1 MGSDPPLDSAL
12 PLEAQTP
19 PRSAAN
25 YVFGG
30 AKYVFAMIA
39 GLPWIFWCMLAV
51 AGVLVIPLAASV
63 REAREDAR
71 VCSSLSNMKHITI
84 AHQNYLDT
92 HYRRFV
98 SAGDKSRSQLSWRVR
113 VLPYMAEEE
122 LYDEFHLNEPWDSEH
137 NKKLIPRMPTK
148 YVCPQV
154 ELPPGMT
161 CYLAVTGAGTAFDD
175 GKKRPS
181 LRDFT
186 DGTSKTVLVVEA
198 DPDQA
203 VIWTKPD
210 DWEFDP
216 NDPVHGLG
224 HVYAR
229 GFTVGFADSHTEII
243 PSGTSP
249 AIIKAMMTRDGG
261 ERERLPY

>member
-1 MGSDPPLDSAL
+1 MSSAPPVESPL
-12 PLEAQTP
+12 PPELQTR

-25 YVFGG
+25 HLFGG
-30 AKYVFAMIA
+30 VKYVYRTIA
-39 GLPWIFWCMLAV
+39 GLPWIFWCMFAI
-51 AGVLVIPLAASV
+51 AGILVIPLATSI
-63 REAREDAR
+63 RKAREDAR

-92 HYRRFV
+92 HYKRLV
-98 SAGDKSRSQLSWRVR
+98 NAGDKSKSQLSWRVR
-113 VLPYMAEEE
+113 VLPYMGEVE
-122 LYDEFHLNEPWDSEH
+122 LYDQFHLNESWDSEH
-137 NKKLIPRMPTK
+137 NKRLIARMPER

-161 CYLAVTGAGTAFDD
+161 CYLSVTGTGTAFDD
-175 GKKRPS
+175 GKKR
-181 LRDFT
+181 LGFRDIT

-216 NDPVHGLG
+216 NDPVRGLG
-224 HVYAR
+224 HLYAR

-243 PSGTSP
+243 PNGTPP
-249 AIIKAMMTRDGG
+249 AIIKAMMTRNGG
-261 ERERLPY
+261 ERGPLP